1 MSTRPPGN
9 GVGPL
14 DHPSLRYLRQALA
27 MHHPADEPYV
37 LNDTESRVIWRAKVI
52 TLTITGLLGVL
63 GPLLFY
69 WPQYSWPNLFEP
81 TTVFVS
87 GSAFNLPLVTILYGL
102 LLIYTETNL
111 LLVFNQWGVQMIMDV
126 CNFPHTHD
134 AQYGQHVQAM
144 ADTAHKKSF
153 GGFLHFSLDP
163 YLMLPRWG
171 LPLFFLL
178 ATVKAFFSALALKF
192 ALRTLFVADATS
204 QAINMAGV
212 PLYAF
217 WNIWASWQ
225 VLHETQ
231 VRIMAP
237 ATIRGFISELHDEWG
252 HHDQFKPLLLETLHF
267 MGVLNRQHNYT
278 HYLLTET
285 LINRFS
291 LLPDTR
297 LTGQF
302 PKHMID
308 TPPNVHQSLQR
319 LAVFCALIDGR
330 LSGFEKKR
338 LHSLRRR
345 GILTHSASEVR
356 QLGVDFN
363 RGKGL
368 WV

>member
-1 MSTRPPGN
+1 MSNRPPGN
-9 GVGPL
+9 SVGPL
-14 DHPSLRYLRQALA
+14 DHLSLRYLRQALA

-37 LNDTESRVIWRAKVI
+37 LNDTESRVIRRAKVI
-52 TLTITGLLGVL
+52 TLIITGLLGVL
-63 GPLLFY
+63 GPVLFY
-69 WPQYSWPNLFEP
+69 WPQYSWPDLFEP

-102 LLIYTETNL
+102 LLVYTETNL

-126 CNFPHTHD
+126 CNFPRAHD

-144 ADTAHKKSF
+144 ADTARKKSL

-178 ATVKAFFSALALKF
+178 AIVKALFSALALNFVLK
-192 ALRTLFVADATS
+192 TLFVADAS
-204 QAINMAGV
+204 QAINMAGL

-217 WNIWASWQ
+217 WNLWASWQ

-231 VRIMAP
+231 VRVMAP
-237 ATIRGFISELHDEWG
+237 ATIRGFINELHDDWG
-252 HHDQFKPLLLETLHF
+252 KHDQFKPLLLETLRF
-267 MGVLNRQHNYT
+267 MGAMNRQHNYA
-278 HYLLTET
+278 HYILTET
-285 LINRFS
+285 LIDRFN
-291 LLPDTR
+291 LLSDTR
-297 LTGQF
+297 VTGQF
-302 PKHMID
+302 QEHIID
-308 TPPNVHQSLQR
+308 TPPNVRRSLER

-330 LSGFEKKR
+330 LSGLEKQR

-345 GILTHSASEVR
+345 GILTYSTSEIR
-356 QLGVDFN
+356 QLGVNFN